1 MLIIVLSFCAFTILF
16 PSDVNL
22 YFFHHF
28 LKRKSIS
35 FQKKILEIKLLDK
48 NIFSKKRNRGKPTC
62 VWSRPEFSVFETL
75 LCFLLCFI
83 NCEHAATTQRAPIF
97 FLTVSLF
104 LPILFTSRFSPIDFF
119 RILFLNLHLVAILQ
133 KSKRKNYLSKILNKY
148 GQL

>member
-1 MLIIVLSFCAFTILF
+1 MVLIIVLSFCAFTILF

-35 FQKKILEIKLLDK
+35 FQKKKFSRLNFWIKTFFL
-48 NIFSKKRNRGKPTC
+48 KKETEE
-62 VWSRPEFSVFETL
+62 SRPEFPVFETL

-97 FLTVSLF
+97 FLTVSLL